1 MYKVTVV
8 QAYHFTHYNMEYVE
22 RERTIFTNEDKDWA
36 LSEAYTF
43 VCRHSNIEEVILEE
57 D

>member
-8 QAYHFTHYNMEYVE
+8 QEYHFTHYSMEYVE
-22 RERTIFTNEDKDWA
+22 REKTVFTNEDKGWA
-36 LSEAYTF
+36 LSDAYTF
-43 VCRHSNIEEVILEE
+43 VCRHSNIAEVILEE

>member
-8 QAYHFTHYNMEYVE
+8 QEYQTKYYNMVYVE
-22 RERTIFTNEDKDWA
+22 REKTVFTNEDKTWV

-43 VCRHSNIEEVILEE
+43 VCRHSNIKEVILEE